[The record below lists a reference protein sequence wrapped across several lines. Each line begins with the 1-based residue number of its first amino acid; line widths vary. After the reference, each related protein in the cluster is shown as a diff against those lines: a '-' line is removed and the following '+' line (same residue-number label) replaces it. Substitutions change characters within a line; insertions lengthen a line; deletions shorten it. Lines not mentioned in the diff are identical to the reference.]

1 MNGAK
6 KEEVKRQDKYI
17 IRERRQIRISER
29 SVFSVLKKDT
39 REKWQK

>member
-6 KEEVKRQDKYI
+6 KEEVKRQGKYI

-29 SVFSVLKKDT
+29 SVFSVLKKDI